1 MSSSHPDFFSTFVS
15 MKRLILLL
23 ITLTTLSNLSM
34 SQSIWNFNFGIT
46 SEFGGNLLAATYEIP
61 FTENISW
68 HTSVGFPSYSTG
80 FTNNINNNRFTIVI
94 NDSYSRDWRLR
105 ISYSKE
111 KTINETLFLVY
122 GVRLNLVEFSYG
134 TRSYADENGFELPEV
149 TGWET
154 TSFMNT
160 VGSTDVLDFLP
171 FPFISLRYKL

>member
-1 MSSSHPDFFSTFVS
+1 MR
-15 MKRLILLL
+15 KIILLL

-34 SQSIWNFNFGIT
+34 SQSIWNFDCGIT
-46 SEFGGNLLAATYEIP
+46 SEFGGNLLSTTYEIP
-61 FTENISW
+61 FTENVSW

-94 NDSYSRDWRLR
+94 NDYYSRDWRLR
-105 ISYSKE
+105 IAYSRE
-111 KTINETLFLVY
+111 KSINKTLFFVY
-122 GVRLNLVEFSYG
+122 GIRLNLAEFSYG
-134 TRSYADENGFELPEV
+134 TRSYANENGEEGPEI

-171 FPFISLRYKL
+171 FPFVSLRYKL